1 MATRPTKAT
10 AEHQAIAWRGMAAHG
25 HRFGAATLV
34 QALGHPLASRIVR
47 MHAVAIANGHQPY
60 GTASTPRRRP
70 AHPSAATTGKAAAC
84 GTDE

>member
-1 MATRPTKAT
+1 MPTHPTKAT

-34 QALGHPLASRIVR
+34 QALGHPLASRVVR

-60 GTASTPRRRP
+60 GTASSTRRGK
-70 AHPSAATTGKAAAC
+70 ATSTTATGKTAAC
-84 GTDE
+84 GADD